1 MLFETVDKAS
11 TNFEE
16 QYDNESVF
24 EREEAV
30 RMAKTRTV
38 DQSRPKRK
46 RRPAL
51 TPESRENQLISL
63 AMDVA
68 EEQMLNGTAS
78 NQIIAHFLKLGSTR
92 YQVEKRKLE
101 RETELLEAKTEAVKS
116 AERVEE
122 LYRDAI
128 KAMKSYSGAGDEEDD

>member
-1 MLFETVDKAS
+1 MLFETIDKAF

-16 QYDNESVF
+16 RYGNEGVF
-24 EREEAV
+24 KREEAV
-30 RMAKTRTV
+30 RMAKTRV
-38 DQSRPKRK
+38 ADQSRPKRK

-92 YQVEKRKLE
+92 YQVEKRKIE
-101 RETELLEAKTEAVKS
+101 CETELLEAKTEAVKS
-116 AERVEE
+116 AERIEE
-122 LYRDAI
+122 LYSDAI